1 MYLPISCP
9 LMTYFQARMCEM
21 QLKEKII
28 AQIEEQLPTLPEED
42 ILFLAGYLLGKQEEK
57 EKHEPEP
64 H

>member
-1 MYLPISCP
+1 
-9 LMTYFQARMCEM
+9 M
-21 QLKEKII
+21 QLKERII
-28 AQIEEQLPTLPEED
+28 AQIEKQLATFPEED